1 MDKQTIIGILGPTA
15 SGKTKYAVELAYKLD
30 AEIISMDSRQV
41 YKGLN
46 IGAGKDLQEYTIQ
59 GKEIPYHLIDIV
71 DINTPY
77 HIHQFKLDFH
87 KAFQS
92 IISRG
97 KQVIACGGTGLYFDV
112 LLNDRSLTAVPVDE
126 ALRLEL
132 DKLTHEE
139 LLRIIQLENTTFQ
152 VFDTST
158 KKRCI
163 RAVEIIKFLKN
174 NSLPESDSPKYNW
187 ELQCLD
193 IDVAERNKR
202 IDERLYRRVEEGLFE
217 EVENLIKSGISADR
231 LIYLGLEY
239 KFITQYFL
247 GQYSK
252 EECIEKLKIAIH
264 QFAKRQMT
272 FFRKIEKNHMI
283 DMRHRT

>member
-1 MDKQTIIGILGPTA
+1 MDNHPIIGILGPTA

-46 IGAGKDLQEYTIQ
+46 IGTGKDLQEYIIH

-87 KAFQS
+87 KAYQS
-92 IISRG
+92 IVGRG

-112 LLNDRSLTAVPVDE
+112 LLNDRKLTAVPVNE
-126 ALRLEL
+126 ELRLEL

-139 LLRIIQLENTTFQ
+139 ILQIIQNENSIQ
-152 VFDTST
+152 QAFDIST
-158 KKRCI
+158 KKRSI
-163 RAVEIIKFLKN
+163 RAVEIIRYLKN
-174 NSLPESDSPKYNW
+174 NTLPESDSPLYNW
-187 ELQCLD
+187 QLYCLD
-193 IDVAERNKR
+193 LNVEERNKR
-202 IDERLYRRVEEGLFE
+202 IDERLNRRVEEGLFE
-217 EVENLIKSGISADR
+217 EVENLIKSGISTDR

-247 GQYSK
+247 GKYSK
-252 EECIEKLKIAIH
+252 EECIEKLKVAIH

-272 FFRKIEKNHMI
+272 FFRKINKDNPMVFVSP
-283 DMRHRT
+283 

>member
-46 IGAGKDLQEYTIQ
+46 IGAGKDLQEYTIH

-77 HIHQFKLDFH
+77 HIHQFKLDFN
-87 KAFQS
+87 KAYQS

-112 LLNDRSLTAVPVDE
+112 LLNDRSLTAVPVNE

-132 DKLTHEE
+132 DKLMHDE
-139 LLRIIQLENTTFQ
+139 LIQIIQNENTTQ
-152 VFDTST
+152 QAFDIST
-158 KKRCI
+158 KKRSI
-163 RAVEIIKFLKN
+163 RAVEIIRYLKHN
-174 NSLPESDSPKYNW
+174 TLPESDSPNYNW
-187 ELQCLD
+187 QLQCLD
-193 IDVAERNKR
+193 LNVAERNRR
-202 IDERLYRRVEEGLFE
+202 IYERLERRVKEGLFE
-217 EVENLIKSGISADR
+217 EVENLIKSGISTDR
-231 LIYLGLEY
+231 LIFLGLEY
-239 KFITQYFL
+239 KFVTQYFL

-252 EECIEKLKIAIH
+252 EECIEKLNIAIH

-272 FFRKIEKNHMI
+272 FFRKIEKNHVI
-283 DMRHRT
+283 EFRI

>member
-15 SGKTKYAVELAYKLD
+15 SGKTKYAVELAYQLD

-46 IGAGKDLQEYTIQ
+46 IGAGKDLQEYTIH

-87 KAFQS
+87 KAYQS
-92 IISRG
+92 IVSRG

-112 LLNDRSLTAVPVDE
+112 LLNDRSLTAVPVNE
-126 ALRLEL
+126 ELRLEL
-132 DKLTHEE
+132 DKLTHDE
-139 LLRIIQLENTTFQ
+139 LIHIIQNENTNQ
-152 VFDTST
+152 QAFDIST
-158 KKRCI
+158 RKRSI
-163 RAVEIIKFLKN
+163 RAVEIIRYLKYN
-174 NSLPESDSPKYNW
+174 TLPDTDFPKYNW
-187 ELQCLD
+187 QLQCLD
-193 IDVAERNKR
+193 LEVAERNNR
-202 IDERLYRRVEEGLFE
+202 IDERLNRRVEEGLFE
-217 EVENLIKSGISADR
+217 EVENLIRSGISTDR

-239 KFITQYFL
+239 KFVTQYFL

-272 FFRKIEKNHMI
+272 FFRKIEKNHLI
-283 DMRHRT
+283 DFRY